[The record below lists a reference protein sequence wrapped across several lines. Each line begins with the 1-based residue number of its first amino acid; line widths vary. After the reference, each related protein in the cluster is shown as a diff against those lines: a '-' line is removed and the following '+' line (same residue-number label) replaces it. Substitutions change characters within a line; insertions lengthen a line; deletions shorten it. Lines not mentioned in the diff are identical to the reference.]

1 MNIIVTN
8 QYKDLIEGTNIEIM
22 KELNGV
28 FKVSEIA
35 NSFNSIF
42 YKKLIID
49 ATALERFP
57 KEDVLKDLAKAFDT
71 EKLILFLPPDNSPPK
86 KFLSFLVSLN
96 IYNFTDNIKGR

>member
-1 MNIIVTN
+1 MQGKRYKWGNLNMNIIVTN

-42 YKKLIID
+42 YK
-49 ATALERFP
+49 
-57 KEDVLKDLAKAFDT
+57 
-71 EKLILFLPPDNSPPK
+71 N
-86 KFLSFLVSLN
+86 
-96 IYNFTDNIKGR
+96 

>member
-1 MNIIVTN
+1 MQGKRYKWGNLNMNIIVTN

-57 KEDVLKDLAKAFDT
+57 KEDVLKDLAEA
-71 EKLILFLPPDNSPPK
+71 LILKN
-86 KFLSFLVSLN
+86 
-96 IYNFTDNIKGR
+96 

>member
-57 KEDVLKDLAKAFDT
+57 KEDVLKYLYIDACCLC
-71 EKLILFLPPDNSPPK
+71 PK
-86 KFLSFLVSLN
+86 KVGNRLIHLMSSIRDIRYMLQIIFFA
-96 IYNFTDNIKGR
+96 